1 MTKYPSVQRLQL
13 ALVLLLLHCRTSQQ
27 QISPVDLAAL
37 QQIKNE
43 LTDIPGTDFLA
54 TWDFTSPD
62 PCTTFAGITCSAA
75 IPRRVDSLTLGTGLS
90 DSPGLAGS
98 LSSSLSTL
106 TGLTQ
111 LVLFPGLVTGP
122 IPSQLGTLKNLRV
135 ISLTNNR
142 LTGPIPTAITLL
154 PNLHTLDLSYN
165 QLTGYVPPSLYELT
179 QLKVLILASNLLSGQ
194 LPSELPSQLLHLDVK
209 NNGISG
215 RLPKKLPLSLR
226 YLSASGNELWGPLN
240 GLQSLSELV
249 FLDLSM
255 NHLSGPIPFSLFRPS
270 LSSMLL
276 QRNNLSGGVPHSFI
290 PLSSPSSYGQGSI
303 VDLSHNS
310 LGGQLSAVLAGV
322 ESLFLNNNRLIGSV
336 PVEYVDSVR
345 RGSTKTLYLQHNYIS
360 GFPIVPLPD
369 SVSVCL
375 SYNCMVPAVR
385 LTAGCPASAGQQL
398 SRPIYQC
405 SVFNNGSTS
414 IG

>member
-1 MTKYPSVQRLQL
+1 MAVATIPYTVANIVSSPTPSQAMVAITHTSL
-13 ALVLLLLHCRTSQQ
+13 ALALLLLHCRTSQQ
-27 QISPVDLAAL
+27 QQISPVDLTAL

-62 PCTTFAGITCSAA
+62 PCTTFAGITCSAV
-75 IPRRVDSLTLGTGLS
+75 IPRRVDSLILGTGLS

-106 TGLTQ
+106 TELTQ

-122 IPSQLGTLKNLRV
+122 IPSQLGALKNLRV

-165 QLTGYVPPSLYELT
+165 HLTGCVPPNLYELT
-179 QLKVLILASNLLSGQ
+179 QLKVLILASNLLSGE

-209 NNGISG
+209 NNGIWG

-255 NHLSGPIPFSLFRPS
+255 NHLR
-270 LSSMLL
+270 
-276 QRNNLSGGVPHSFI
+276 
-290 PLSSPSSYGQGSI
+290 
-303 VDLSHNS
+303 
-310 LGGQLSAVLAGV
+310 V

-345 RGSTKTLYLQHNYIS
+345 KGSTKTLYLQHNYIS
-360 GFPIVPLPD
+360 GFPILPLPD

-385 LTAGCPASAGQQL
+385 LTAACPASAGQQL

>member
-1 MTKYPSVQRLQL
+1 MAKYPSVQLLQL
-13 ALVLLLLHCRTSQQ
+13 ALVLLLHCRTSRQQ
-27 QISPVDLAAL
+27 QQKISAVDLAAL
-37 QQIKNE
+37 RQIKNE
-43 LTDIPGTDFLA
+43 LTDIPGTDFFS
-54 TWDFTSPD
+54 TWDFTSPN
-62 PCTTFAGITCSAA
+62 PCTTFAGLTCSAA
-75 IPRRVDSLTLGTGLS
+75 NPRRVDSLTLGTGLS

-98 LSSSLSTL
+98 LSPYLSSLTE
-106 TGLTQ
+106 LTQ
-111 LVLFPGLVTGP
+111 LILFPGLVTGL
-122 IPSQLGTLKNLRV
+122 IPSQLGALKNLRV

-165 QLTGYVPPSLYELT
+165 QLTGCVPQSLSELT
-179 QLKVLILASNLLSGQ
+179 RLKVLILASNLLSGE
-194 LPSELPSQLLHLDVK
+194 LPSDLPSQLLHLDVK

-215 RLPKKLPLSLR
+215 RLPEKLPLSLR
-226 YLSASGNELWGPLN
+226 YLSASGNELWGLLN

-255 NHLSGPIPFSLFRPS
+255 NHLNGPIPFSLFRPS

-276 QRNNLSGGVPHSFI
+276 QRNNLSGGVPRSFI
-290 PLSSPSSYGQGSI
+290 PLSSSSYGQGSI

-345 RGSTKTLYLQHNYIS
+345 MGSTRTLYLQHNYIS
-360 GFPIVPLPD
+360 EFPILPLPD

-375 SYNCMVPAVR
+375 SYNCMVPVVG
-385 LTAGCPASAGQQL
+385 LTAGVPGQRGPAA
-398 SRPIYQC
+398 
-405 SVFNNGSTS
+405 F
-414 IG
+414 